1 MADGTPYSA
10 RWTGPTLIPRGQ
22 DTTVTVDVEHGGSAP
37 TVSAVTFSLWDSAG
51 NVIVDAASASES
63 SGTLSYTVTAA
74 STTGE
79 TLGQGFL
86 LKFSAT
92 IGGDQHDFYNDA
104 ALTLARLYP
113 PIGTTDLTNRYS
125 RLAALQTTGASDL
138 QKFITDAWTELTTK
152 FYSEGLPF
160 WRMRTPSALRKWL
173 TVQAVVYALDDL
185 ALVLGDGGPY
195 REEAR
200 RLEDTLPRLYNQIR
214 SLMDTDED
222 NSVQHQQQPAASVL
236 VLSSGRVSRYRST

>member
-92 IGGDQHDFYNDA
+92 IGGDVHDFYNDA

-138 QKFITDAWTELTTK
+138 QKFVTDAWTELTTK

-160 WRMRTPSALRKWL
+160 WRMRTPSTLRKWV
-173 TVQAVVYALDDL
+173 TAQALVYALDDL

-200 RLEDTLPRLYNQIR
+200 RLEDTLPRLYMQIR
-214 SLMDTDED
+214 SLMDSDED
-222 NSVQHQQQPAASVL
+222 NNLDETHQPASAVIQI
-236 VLSSGRVSRYRST
+236 SSGRVGRYLR